1 MKTKRFYRI
10 GLLVLALLPFSS
22 VFSEDRRPFFL
33 DKEIFLEEEGL
44 SCELLSL
51 KARETPTVFKIEAA
65 FNKLPTYKLSQSG
78 DLKEIILDFLKTY
91 DQRYEDAV
99 SRWTSSLIKEIKIEQ
114 RSDNS
119 LRMKVKLGREGF
131 PYIYTLPYTGKLI
144 LEIRESL
151 LPLREPVKEPIEYL
165 SFFHQGLKVNL
176 LKVDLSSPE
185 ILIQPALAKEKIYGL
200 EKPSSMARRKR
211 AAAAINGTFF
221 TPSTGKPLGM
231 VMIDGRM
238 VSEPILSRTVF
249 GITRSKKILFG
260 PISFNATISLANQT
274 IKVDGI
280 NRKRQR
286 REVVIYTPEYGLT
299 TKTKDGMEITIVN
312 GQISSV
318 NSSNSYIPGEGYVLS
333 IGPDGP
339 DLEEVR
345 LFREAKLDLGLDG
358 EWKDVLYALGG
369 GPRLVKEGK
378 IYITS
383 KLEKFRPDV
392 ALSQAAR
399 SAIGVTKD
407 RKLLLVTVD
416 SATLKE
422 LANLMI
428 GLGAEEAMNL
438 DGGGSSTLVYRDW
451 VVNSPQGQ
459 SERAVSNALLV
470 FER

>member
-1 MKTKRFYRI
+1 M
-10 GLLVLALLPFSS
+10 ALLPFSS

-33 DKEIFLEEEGL
+33 DKEMFLEDEGL

-51 KARETPTVFKIEAA
+51 KARETPTVFKIVAA
-65 FNKLPTYKLSQSG
+65 FNRLPAYKLSQSG
-78 DLKEIILDFLKTY
+78 DLKEIILDLFGSL

-99 SRWTSSLIKEIKIEQ
+99 SRWTSSLIKEIEVEQ
-114 RSDNS
+114 RPDNG
-119 LRMKVKLGREGF
+119 LRVRVKLGREGF
-131 PYIYTLPYTGKLI
+131 PYLYTLPYTGKLI

-185 ILIQPALAKEKIYGL
+185 IIIRPALAKEKIYGL
-200 EKPSSMARRKR
+200 ERPSSMARRER

-231 VMIDGRM
+231 VMIDQRM
-238 VSEPILSRTVF
+238 VSEPILSRTAF
-249 GITRSKKILFG
+249 GITRSKKVLFD
-260 PISFNATISLANQT
+260 PISFKATISLSNRT
-274 IKVDGI
+274 IKIDGV
-280 NRKRQR
+280 NRRRQR

-299 TKTKDGMEITIVN
+299 TKTKDGIEITIVN
-312 GQISSV
+312 NQISSI

-339 DLEEVR
+339 DIKGVR
-345 LFREAKLDLGLDG
+345 LFKEAELNLGLDG
-358 EWKDVLYALGG
+358 EWKDVVYALGG

-383 KLEKFRPDV
+383 KLENFRPDV
-392 ALSQAAR
+392 ALSRAAR

-407 RKLLLVTVD
+407 GKLLLVTVD

-459 SERAVSNALLV
+459 RERAVSNALLV